1 MSILDT
7 IVAYKLKEVRT
18 AKSVVSCEQMRRSA
32 YLNLSSSHKFA
43 QSIKASPTGIIAEFK
58 RRSPSKG
65 EIHAM
70 ADAGSVV
77 SSYCESGASCCSV
90 LTDTAFFGG
99 SLNDFAIARSVASIP
114 LLRKEFIVDE
124 YQIYQSR
131 LYNADAILLI
141 AAVLSAS
148 QISNF
153 IRIAHD
159 LNMQTL
165 LELHSVH
172 ELDRFDPATDLV
184 GINNRNLHN
193 FSTNIDAS
201 CSLIE
206 HLPKNVVKISESGLS
221 EPSQV
226 SQLRSAG
233 FDGFL
238 IGEQFMKHND
248 PGLALKQFIDAI

>member
-7 IVAYKLKEVRT
+7 IVAYKQKEVKA
-18 AKSVVSCEQMRRSA
+18 AKSVISCEQMRRGA
-32 YLNLSSSHKFA
+32 YLNLMSTHSFVQA
-43 QSIKASPTGIIAEFK
+43 IKASPTGIIAEFK

-65 EIHAM
+65 EIRAM
-70 ADAGSVV
+70 ADAAHVV
-77 SSYCESGASCCSV
+77 RGYTRAGAACCSI

-99 SLNDFAIARSVASIP
+99 SLNDFSIARGETHLP
-114 LLRKEFIVDE
+114 LLRKEFIIDE

-131 LYNADAILLI
+131 LHHADAVLLI
-141 AAVLSAS
+141 AAVLTAA

-165 LELHSVH
+165 LELHNEH
-172 ELDRFDPATDLV
+172 ELDRFDAATDMV

-193 FSTNIDAS
+193 FVTNIDAS
-201 CSLIE
+201 CKLIDR
-206 HLPKNVVKISESGLS
+206 LPKDVVKISESGLS
-221 EPSQV
+221 EPSQLKE
-226 SQLRSAG
+226 LRAAG

-238 IGEQFMKHND
+238 IGERFMKHDD
-248 PGLALKQFIDAI
+248 PGDALKQFINAI

>member
-1 MSILDT
+1 MSILDR
-7 IVAYKLKEVRT
+7 IVAYKLKEVQT
-18 AKSVVSCEQMRRSA
+18 AKTVVSIEQMRRNAFLHLMSTHSFTNA
-32 YLNLSSSHKFA
+32 IKRSS
-43 QSIKASPTGIIAEFK
+43 TGVIAEFK

-70 ADAGSVV
+70 AEADVVVQAYSEAG
-77 SSYCESGASCCSV
+77 AACCSI

-99 SLNDFAIARSVASIP
+99 SLNDLAIARSAVQIP

-131 LYNADAILLI
+131 LYCADAILLI
-141 AAVLSAS
+141 ASVLTAS

-159 LNMQTL
+159 LNLQTL
-165 LELHSVH
+165 LEIHSES
-172 ELDRFDPATDLV
+172 ELDRFDDATDLV
-184 GINNRNLHN
+184 GVNNRNLHD
-193 FSTNIDAS
+193 FHTDIEAS
-201 CSLIE
+201 CRLIE
-206 HLPKNVVKISESGLS
+206 RLPQSVVKISESGIS

-226 SQLRSAG
+226 SALRSAG

-238 IGEQFMKHND
+238 IGERFMKHSN
-248 PGLALKQFIDAI
+248 PGDALKQFIDAI

>member
-7 IVAYKLKEVRT
+7 IVAYKLKEVQT

-32 YLNLSSSHKFA
+32 YLSLSSSHKFA
-43 QSIKASPTGIIAEFK
+43 QAIKKSPTGIIAEFK

-77 SSYCESGASCCSV
+77 SKYAASGATCCSV

-99 SLNDFAIARSVASIP
+99 SLNDFAIARSVAGVP

-141 AAVLSAS
+141 AAVLSPA

-165 LELHSVH
+165 LELHNEH
-172 ELDRFDPATDLV
+172 ELDRFDPATDMV

-193 FSTNIDAS
+193 FVTNIDAS
-201 CSLIE
+201 CQLIE
-206 HLPKNVVKISESGLS
+206 RLPQNVVKISESGLS

-226 SQLRSAG
+226 SELRQAG

-238 IGEQFMKHND
+238 IGERFMKHEN
-248 PGLALKQFIDAI
+248 PGEALKQFIDAI